1 MKTEKLIVNNMKCMG
16 CVNAVKTGLSSIQG
30 VSNVEVDLATATVNV
45 TYEDDSVKS
54 TILKKLD
61 ILGYPAKQ

>member
-1 MKTEKLIVNNMKCMG
+1 MKTEKLIVSNMKCMG

-30 VSNVEVDLATATVNV
+30 VSNVEIDLATATVTV
-45 TYEDDSVKS
+45 TYGDDSVKS

>member
-1 MKTEKLIVNNMKCMG
+1 MKTEKLTVSNMKCMG

-30 VSNVEVDLATATVNV
+30 VSKVEVELSTAIVTV
-45 TYEDDSVKS
+45 TYNDDSVKG

>member
-1 MKTEKLIVNNMKCMG
+1 MKTEKLIVSNMKCMG

-30 VSNVEVDLATATVNV
+30 VSNVEVDLATATVTA
-45 TYEDDSVKS
+45 TYDDDSVKS
-54 TILKKLD
+54 TIIKKLD

>member
-1 MKTEKLIVNNMKCMG
+1 MKTEKIIVSNMRCMG
-16 CVNAVKTGLSSIQG
+16 CANAVKTGLSSIQG
-30 VSNVEVDLATATVNV
+30 VTSVEVDLPTATVNV
-45 TYEDDSVKS
+45 TYNDDSVKS